1 MIVTVAPRDFS
12 PKAAMQDSPEDRP
25 SKSARKREA
34 LTAQKLGE
42 ELILL
47 RDADLDALELP
58 EPLSEAIRQARR
70 IRSRAAGARQRQYIG
85 KLMRE
90 IDLEPILAALATSGD
105 RPAHAARRYVP
116 DATGYNAGMKP
127 LVGIIMGSASDWETM
142 QASAAALDALSIA
155 YEVRVVSAHRTPDLL
170 FEYAGSARARGL
182 EVIIAGAGG
191 AAHLPGM
198 TAAKTSVPVLGVPV
212 QSKALSGLD
221 SLLSIVQMPAGVPVA
236 TFAIGVAGATNAALA
251 AAAILANKHAPIRQ
265 ALDAYRERQT
275 TSVLENS
282 DPRATHRT

>member
-1 MIVTVAPRDFS
+1 
-12 PKAAMQDSPEDRP
+12 MQDSPEDRP
-25 SKSARKREA
+25 SKSALKREA
-34 LTAQKLGE
+34 LAAQKLGE
-42 ELILL
+42 QLILL
-47 RDADLDALELP
+47 KDADLDALQLP
-58 EPLSEAIRQARR
+58 ERLSDAIRQARR

-90 IDLEPILAALATSGD
+90 IDLEPILAALAASGD
-105 RPAHAARRYVP
+105 GRPVCAARAYVP
-116 DATGYNAGMKP
+116 DSGGYNKGMKP

-142 QASAAALDALSIA
+142 QSSANALDALSIA

-170 FEYAGSARARGL
+170 FEYAASARTRGL

-198 TAAKTSVPVLGVPV
+198 TAAKTSLPVLGVPV
-212 QSKALSGLD
+212 QSKTLSGLD

-251 AAAILANKHAPIRQ
+251 AAAILANKHEAIRQ

-275 TSVLENS
+275 RSVLENS
-282 DPRATHRT
+282 DPRGASRT